1 MKPLQKIG
9 SVERIPIEKD
19 DDPDSNDEFDY
30 DPDDNVELVQIEKK
44 FYCHQCATE
53 TTLTY
58 QFLKREDGTWI
69 CKPCLEKIN
78 GKQISTKQR
87 KKKHAAF
94 GFTLKNPGQAV
105 RRSNLRCKN
114 L

>member
-1 MKPLQKIG
+1 M
-9 SVERIPIEKD
+9 D
-19 DDPDSNDEFDY
+19 YDPDSNDELDY
-30 DPDDNVELVQIEKK
+30 DPDDNVELDQIEKK

-69 CKPCLEKIN
+69 CKPCLEKMD
-78 GKQISTKQR
+78 GKPISTKQW
-87 KKKHAAF
+87 KKQTRAAF

-105 RRSNLRCKN
+105 RRSILRCHN

>member
-1 MKPLQKIG
+1 M
-9 SVERIPIEKD
+9 D
-19 DDPDSNDEFDY
+19 DDPDSNDELDY

-69 CKPCLEKIN
+69 CKPCLEKWTEHRYLLN
-78 GKQISTKQR
+78 SGKTNSCS
-87 KKKHAAF
+87 F
-94 GFTLKNPGQAV
+94 GVYAEKSWSSCTTEYFEMQELIDTLDVALNFQMH
-105 RRSNLRCKN
+105 
-114 L
+114 